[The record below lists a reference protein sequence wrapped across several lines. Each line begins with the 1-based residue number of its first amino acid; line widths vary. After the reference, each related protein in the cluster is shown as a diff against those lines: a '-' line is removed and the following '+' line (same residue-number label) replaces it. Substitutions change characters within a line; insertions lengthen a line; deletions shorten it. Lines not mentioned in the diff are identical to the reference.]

1 MITFLLINFT
11 ITLLCFYL
19 LNWNVL
25 FNNKNA
31 KMKFIFAFFILASI
45 PILNIF
51 LFIYLL
57 LERKN

>member
-19 LNWNVL
+19 LNWGVL
-25 FNNKNA
+25 FNNKND

-45 PILNIF
+45 PMLNIF
-51 LFIYLL
+51 LFTYLL